1 MNIHELQGWKGSGRE
16 LLQLLSTIFT
26 RLKDTLTL
34 AKRSIQ
40 RLGPK
45 TVKFVSEHNWLTNK
59 LLALRWNY
67 NNT

>member
-45 TVKFVSEHNWLTNK
+45 KVKFVSEHNWLTNK